1 MRTDVK
7 ALILDQLKQS
17 THLHHERA
25 SQNIHI
31 LHAHLSIE
39 EYRTIL
45 QKLWGFYY
53 PLEALIANRGEEP
66 LLDFERRKKIPLLE
80 YDLHV
85 LGDPSVRPICS
96 ELPELLN
103 FSQVLGCLYVL
114 EGATLGGQ
122 IIARHISKKLG
133 LDQTNGC
140 SYFWS
145 YGAETSDMWHIFC
158 HTLATYAT
166 NSTIENQILQAA
178 HSTFAK
184 FNAWL
189 EKDRTC
195 FIYQKGNA
203 HA

>member
-1 MRTDVK
+1 MRTDVRP
-7 ALILDQLKQS
+7 LILDQLKQS

-31 LHAHLSIE
+31 LHAHLSLE
-39 EYRTIL
+39 EYKAIL

-53 PLEALIANRGEEP
+53 PLEALIANGREESF
-66 LLDFERRKKIPLLE
+66 LNFEHRKKIPLLE

-85 LGDPSVRPICS
+85 LGDLSVRPICS

-122 IIARHISKKLG
+122 IIARHINKKLG

-145 YGAETSDMWHIFC
+145 YGAETNDMWHTFC
-158 HTLATYAT
+158 HILAAYAT